1 MHILS
6 VNPAGHHRAAMP
18 SRPEMPGGTSRVA
31 ISFVLAQAPACGQVV
46 LQEALLQ
53 HAPRA

>member
-1 MHILS
+1 
-6 VNPAGHHRAAMP
+6 MP